1 MFEIQYRWIIA
12 CQRFRSQLN
21 LITAKQFDELIKVS
35 FWNFSKCLECVFERY
50 IEAYIQVKYFSPT
63 NTKIYFLPRLR
74 VIYQSHRF
82 WTRFLSLSLAFLF
95 SKKCACTLFDWS
107 RFLSFSFMIMD
118 EISRYHDTIVYA
130 LLLDKTFCHHDFVH
144 TILYVNEIFHII
156 TLIPIVFLR

>member
-50 IEAYIQVKYFSPT
+50 IEAYIQVRYFSPT

-82 WTRFLSLSLAFLF
+82 WTRFLSLSLSPFF
-95 SKKCACTLFDWS
+95 SPKSVPALYSIEVDFCPS
-107 RFLSFSFMIMD
+107 LSWLWMRYLDTTIPSFMH
-118 EISRYHDTIVYA
+118 YY
-130 LLLDKTFCHHDFVH
+130 
-144 TILYVNEIFHII
+144 
-156 TLIPIVFLR
+156 